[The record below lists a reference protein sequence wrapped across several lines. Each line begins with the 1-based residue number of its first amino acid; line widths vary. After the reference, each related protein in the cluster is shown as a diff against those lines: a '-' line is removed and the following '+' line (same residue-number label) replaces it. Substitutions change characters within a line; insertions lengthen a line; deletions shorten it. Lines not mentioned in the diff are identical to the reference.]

1 MTQLTYSEN
10 GCIIVS
16 KKYEIPGELKQ
27 NLDAIIKEA
36 REQYGSR
43 IIEMIVRE
51 DNMTFD
57 VKLKKHD

>member
-16 KKYEIPGELKQ
+16 KKYDTCNELRQ
-27 NLDAIIKEA
+27 NLEAVVKEA
-36 REQYGSR
+36 RETYGKR

-57 VKLKKHD
+57 VKLRKE